1 MGWVDEGCFWTC
13 PICSNGKTDQMK
25 KSSLRDRVNS
35 NMSII
40 SKSIRFLSR
49 EGLSE
54 KEKAEAVD
62 AAFDALNALDDVPI
76 EVIQYASQSSR
87 DPFEKEKVDM
97 STDKENAER
106 ALRLVRQAAR
116 ILEGVPATE
125 PDKDLA
131 ARKVVEKVMSSAWF
145 DPKAQAAHAHP
156 VVGNPEPVGMF
167 PSMPLVHEPP
177 TLTCAP
183 LIADGTTVVLSVN
196 VRGRMRAPKEVV
208 IENVTGMSARMEHDP
223 LRYGLIG
230 CFAPGTG
237 GSVEFTT
244 DVAHYGPF
252 HVPNEHVASTLL
264 ALAALY
270 QNLPRRQ

>member
-1 MGWVDEGCFWTC
+1 MGWVEEGRFWTC
-13 PICSNGKTDQMK
+13 PICNGRMEND
-25 KSSLRDRVNS
+25 
-35 NMSII
+35 
-40 SKSIRFLSR
+40 
-49 EGLSE
+49 
-54 KEKAEAVD
+54 
-62 AAFDALNALDDVPI
+62 
-76 EVIQYASQSSR
+76 
-87 DPFEKEKVDM
+87 DM

-116 ILEGVPATE
+116 ILEGVPGDAE

-145 DPKAQAAHAHP
+145 DPKAQASRNPPAAI
-156 VVGNPEPVGMF
+156 GNPGPVGMF
-167 PSMPLVHEPP
+167 PSLPLVHEPP